1 METGNVASGG
11 GDGTGIGGE
20 GGTLGRRD
28 AMAVASGLILSGLA
42 ASPASAASGVR
53 VLDSAEPLRPA
64 YDIVIVGAGSAGC
77 VLAHRLGRAGRR
89 VLVIEAGDRTAL
101 PAVADPPAWPTL
113 SGGPLDWRYAT
124 VPQTG
129 LGGRIVPYPRGK
141 VVGGSSVIN
150 ALAYQAGHPA
160 AYDAWPEGW
169 RHADLLPYFKR
180 AETFSGGGDAWRGGD
195 GPLHVLSL
203 ADVTDRTP
211 VASAFIAAA
220 QERGFAMTQ
229 DLGGAVTTGV
239 AWNQLS
245 IRGHVRDDA
254 ATAFLGR
261 LEGAAVDLL
270 VGTPVLGLAI
280 ERGRC
285 VGVRIAAG
293 TVRTEGEVLLCAGAI
308 DSPRLLMLS
317 GVGSAGALRAL
328 GLPVAVDLPD
338 VGRHLEDHLLL
349 AGVAY
354 RARREVP
361 RSHYNHADALLYVPH
376 ATVGEAPE
384 HLVMCLSLPFVQPA
398 VGPMPAPA
406 YTLVPCL
413 MRPLSRGSVTLAS
426 ADPLAPAL
434 IDPNY
439 LAEPADLD
447 SLVRAVTLAREI
459 GAAAAFDD
467 WRAEEVHPGP
477 AWNDVSTRAAFV
489 RRAARSFHH
498 PVGTCRIDAVVDRA
512 LRVRG
517 VAGLRVIDASV
528 LPGLPA
534 AMINAA
540 VTAVA
545 ERASDLVL

>member
-1 METGNVASGG
+1 MDDRLKRRETLA
-11 GDGTGIGGE
+11 
-20 GGTLGRRD
+20 LG
-28 AMAVASGLILSGLA
+28 SGLALSGLA
-42 ASPASAASGVR
+42 APAAAASGVR
-53 VLDSAEPLRPA
+53 VLVSAEQLRPS
-64 YDIVIVGAGSAGC
+64 YDTVIVGAGSAGC

-89 VLVIEAGDRTAL
+89 VLLIEAGGRANL
-101 PAVADPPAWPTL
+101 PAVADPPQWPAL
-113 SGGPLDWRYAT
+113 SGSALDWRYET
-124 VPQTG
+124 VPQPG
-129 LGGRIVPYPRGK
+129 LDGRVVPYPRGK
-141 VVGGSSVIN
+141 VLGGSSVIN

-160 AYDAWPEGW
+160 AYDRWPEGW
-169 RHADLLPYFKR
+169 RHADLLPFFKR
-180 AETFSGGGDAWRGGD
+180 AETFSGGGNAWRGGD

-203 ADVTDRTP
+203 ADVSDRTP

-220 QERGFAMTQ
+220 EERGFAMTA

-245 IRGHVRDDA
+245 IKGHARDDA
-254 ATAFLGR
+254 ATAFLDS
-261 LEGAAVDLL
+261 LDTTAVDLL
-270 VGTPVLGLAI
+270 ADTQVLGLAI

-285 VGVRIAAG
+285 LGVRIAG
-293 TVRTEGEVLLCAGAI
+293 RVVKSDGDVLLSAGAV

-317 GVGSAGALRAL
+317 GVGPADALRSL
-328 GLPVAVDLPD
+328 GIAVAVDLPN
-338 VGRHLEDHLLL
+338 VGRHLEDQLLL
-349 AGVAY
+349 GGVAY
-354 RARREVP
+354 RARREVA
-361 RSHYNHADALLYVPH
+361 RSHYNHADALLYVPN
-376 ATVGEAPE
+376 ANPAESPE

-398 VGPMPAPA
+398 VGSLPPPA

-413 MRPLSRGSVTLAS
+413 MRPQSRGSVRLAS

-439 LAEPADLD
+439 LSAPADLA
-447 SLVRAVTLAREI
+447 SLIAAVTLAREL
-459 GAAAAFDD
+459 GAAKAFAD
-467 WRAEEVHPGP
+467 WRAEEVYPGP
-477 AWNDVSTRAAFV
+477 GWADAATRPDFV

-498 PVGTCRIDAVVDRA
+498 PVGTCRIGAVVDQA

-545 ERASDLVL
+545 ERASDLVLAG